1 MVPLEN
7 SGVISVDWTDD
18 ALGNLR
24 DEQAEQQIDLDPSCK
39 SGGACVPR
47 DISCP
52 LISLRCRHAAA
63 NCSNFNLESFRGIMS
78 QVWPSIKLSCPQA
91 RSSSSCRSELG

>member
-47 DISCP
+47 DISCS
-52 LISLRCRHAAA
+52 LISYAAGMLLQTVRISTWSVFSWDNVTSMA
-63 NCSNFNLESFRGIMS
+63 KHKTVLP
-78 QVWPSIKLSCPQA
+78 PSTLQQQLSI
-91 RSSSSCRSELG
+91 